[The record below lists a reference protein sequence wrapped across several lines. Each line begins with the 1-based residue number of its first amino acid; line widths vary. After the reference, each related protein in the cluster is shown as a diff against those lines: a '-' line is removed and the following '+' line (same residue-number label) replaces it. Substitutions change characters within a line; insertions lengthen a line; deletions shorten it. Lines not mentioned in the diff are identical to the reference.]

1 MTITRFDIIEDNG
14 SVLTLAF
21 QVGRDLG
28 AKKTAVGF
36 GPSWEPNHLRGES
49 ILVDKEP
56 IEVVRALRR
65 ALAEIEVKL
74 TL

>member
-1 MTITRFDIIEDNG
+1 MTTGRFDIIEDNG

-21 QVGRDLG
+21 LIGRDLG

-36 GPSWEPNHLRGES
+36 GLSSEPNQLRGES

-65 ALAEIEVKL
+65 VLDEIEVKL